1 MDSPYVSPVTPI
13 DDIMKYMR
21 IDKSGVWYFTG
32 KTLEIRIPKRFSVY
46 NCLDIG
52 DEVQTLGIC
61 DLIIDGQYQ
70 FPLNLLSIITI
81 IPSDITSMTYKGVPY
96 VVLHLQTND
105 VFMASSDVLKNDN
118 VIFATWSDF
127 INYGNTIY
135 TLSYRGLSHLYDDVE
150 ETTGSGLGVG
160 VSVYE
165 VAIAFLARAQDNPLQ
180 PYRLTDM
187 KTPVRWIALRSISL
201 ARTGTMSRL
210 SGAYFDI
217 ALTASLRY
225 QISQKQP
232 FEDILRGVSAMQAGK
247 PDNED
252 TPDTKAVA

>member
-1 MDSPYVSPVTPI
+1 MDSPYATPVTPI
-13 DDIMKYMR
+13 DDIMQYMR
-21 IDKSGVWYFTG
+21 IDKGGVWYFTG
-32 KTLEIRIPKRFSVY
+32 RTLEVRIPKRFSVY

-52 DEVQTLGIC
+52 DEVQTVGIC
-61 DLIIDGQYQ
+61 DLIVDGKYQ
-70 FPLNLLSIITI
+70 FPLNLLAMITI
-81 IPSDITSMTYKGVPY
+81 IPSEITSMVYKGVPY

-105 VFMASSDVLKNDN
+105 VFIASSDVIKNDA

-135 TLSYRGLSHLYDDVE
+135 TLSYRGLGLMYDDVRE
-150 ETTGSGLGVG
+150 VTGSGIGVG
-160 VSVYE
+160 RSVYE
-165 VAIAFLARAQDNPLQ
+165 VAIAFLARAADNPLL

-187 KTPVRWIALRSISL
+187 KTPPQNVALRSISL

-225 QISQKQP
+225 QVNTRQP
-232 FEDILRGVSAMQAGK
+232 FEDIARGVSAMVSSDRNAAQ
-247 PDNED
+247 
-252 TPDTKAVA
+252 KAA

>member
-1 MDSPYVSPVTPI
+1 MSSPYATPVTPI
-13 DDIMKYMR
+13 DDIMKYLR
-21 IDKSGVWYFTG
+21 IEKDGAWYFTG
-32 KTLEIRIPKRFSVY
+32 RTLEIRIPKRFSVY

-52 DEVQTLGIC
+52 DEVQTLAIC
-61 DLIIDGQYQ
+61 DLIVDGQYQ

-81 IPSDITSMTYKGVPY
+81 IPSDISSMVYEGVPY

-105 VFMASSDVLKNDN
+105 VFMKSSDVLKNDAS
-118 VIFATWSDF
+118 IFATWSDF

-135 TLSYRGLSHLYDDVE
+135 TLSYRGLGLMYSDVQ

-160 VSVYE
+160 PSVYE
-165 VAIAFLARAQDNPLQ
+165 AAVAFLARDKKDPLV

-187 KTPVRWIALRSISL
+187 REPCRNVALRSISL

-210 SGAYFDI
+210 SGSYFDI

-225 QISQKQP
+225 PVETRQP
-232 FEDILRGVSAMQAGK
+232 FEDIVRGVSAMKSSERRQK
-247 PDNED
+247 S
-252 TPDTKAVA
+252 AV